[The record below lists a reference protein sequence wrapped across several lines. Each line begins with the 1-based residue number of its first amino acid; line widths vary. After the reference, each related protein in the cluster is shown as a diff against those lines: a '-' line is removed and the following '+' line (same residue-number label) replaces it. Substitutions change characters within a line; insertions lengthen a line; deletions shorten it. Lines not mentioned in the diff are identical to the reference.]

1 MEPDEDPRP
10 RFKKEK
16 PPKTEQLPDGEP
28 SR

>member
-16 PPKTEQLPDGEP
+16 PPKTEQLPDDEP
-28 SR
+28 ST